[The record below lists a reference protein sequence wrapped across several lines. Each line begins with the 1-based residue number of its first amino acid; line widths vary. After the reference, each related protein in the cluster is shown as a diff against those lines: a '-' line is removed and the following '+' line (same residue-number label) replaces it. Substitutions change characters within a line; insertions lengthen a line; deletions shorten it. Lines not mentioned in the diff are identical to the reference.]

1 MTANTPQGSEFDNIV
16 EDKQHCIATEPF
28 KRKRSILGL
37 LPLFKVLEEQGR
49 SPQSILAARGLS
61 LDNLTGAAMIDTN
74 LELEI
79 VGDAIE
85 LLNDPILGVKVG
97 SQVSFTSYGTY
108 AMLLMT
114 ADTLLESARVGA
126 QFQHLSLLFS
136 HMTLHYDSQGVEVRY
151 TMPDAPRKLRD
162 FIADRDLMGTYIF
175 MREFLAEA
183 PHVLVGGTVRA
194 KPERQHLTTYKK
206 YLNFDVSFN
215 QPYNWFRIP
224 AAMLRLSQQHSNTWA
239 HKLYKA
245 QAYELLNTFYPA
257 QQNLVTQVKTLIAG
271 YQSGYPS
278 ACELANIIGVSERTL
293 RRKLDAAGAS
303 YRNIIDAQQQKRAI
317 DMLSSKGL
325 SIAAIA
331 SQLGYAEPASF
342 LRAFKRWTGLT
353 PKRFLQQQNTNEH
366 SIVN

>member
-1 MTANTPQGSEFDNIV
+1 MTANSSQLIESEGIF
-16 EDKQHCIATEPF
+16 EDKPPSFANHPF

-37 LPLFKVLEEQGR
+37 LPLFKALEEQGR

-74 LELEI
+74 LELDI

-85 LLNDPILGVKVG
+85 LLNDPILGVRVG
-97 SQVSFTSYGTY
+97 RQVSFTSYGTY

-114 ADTLLESARVGA
+114 AETFLESARVGA

-136 HMTLHYDSQGVEVRY
+136 HMTLHFNSHGVEVRY
-151 TMPDAPRKLRD
+151 TVPDAPPKLRD

-183 PHVLVGGTVRA
+183 PHVLVGGTVRS
-194 KPERQHLTTYKK
+194 KPERHHLATYKK

-224 AAMLRLSQQHSNTWA
+224 ASMLRLSQQHSNVWA

-257 QQNLVTQVKTLIAG
+257 QQDVVTQVKTLIAG

-278 ACELANIIGVSERTL
+278 VSELANIIGVSERTL
-293 RRKLDAAGAS
+293 RRKLDTADSS
-303 YRNIIDAQQQKRAI
+303 YRNIIDLQQQKRAI
-317 DMLSSKGL
+317 DMLSSQRL
-325 SIAAIA
+325 PIAVIA

-353 PKRFLQQQNTNEH
+353 PKRFLQQQNTP
-366 SIVN
+366 

>member
-1 MTANTPQGSEFDNIV
+1 MTANTSQLSELENIL
-16 EDKQHCIATEPF
+16 ENKRLPDTNQPF

-74 LELEI
+74 LELDI

-114 ADTLLESARVGA
+114 ADTFLESARVAA

-136 HMTLHYDSQGVEVRY
+136 HMTLHFDSQGLEVRY
-151 TMPDAPRKLRD
+151 TVPDAPRKLRD

-183 PHVLVGGTVRA
+183 PHVLVGGTVRS
-194 KPERQHLTTYKK
+194 KPERHHLATYKK
-206 YLNFDVSFN
+206 YLNFDVSFD

-224 AAMLRLSQQHSNTWA
+224 ASMLRLSQQHSNVWA

-278 ACELANIIGVSERTL
+278 ACELAKIMGMSERTL

-317 DMLSSKGL
+317 DMLSSQRL
-325 SIAAIA
+325 SIATIA

-353 PKRFLQQQNTNEH
+353 PKRFLQQPNTP
-366 SIVN
+366 